1 MQHIDI
7 LVLLFFCYMLEF
19 ENLVFVQLY
28 VITLS
33 SSAAAGG
40 DITCRRQI
48 SPERSEDITHASGV
62 DITARRLLIGCCGSR

>member
-1 MQHIDI
+1 
-7 LVLLFFCYMLEF
+7 MLEF

-33 SSAAAGG
+33 SAAYSACG